1 MNAKNREEWLK
12 EMYIIGK
19 ETHDLRVFAIKC
31 GSNVRKYK
39 RGTDIYISIYMNLSN
54 FCRKI

>member
-1 MNAKNREEWLK
+1 MNAKNREKWLK

-39 RGTDIYISIYMNLSN
+39 RGTDI
-54 FCRKI
+54 